1 MNETDEAAG
10 AEPEPTSESE
20 TAAILADPATMAAI
34 AEGEAEAELGAP
46 AGAPFEEVP
55 TLDEV
60 AREPEFNPLQT
71 WDAMVAEFGDP
82 RGHLGPCRCGPHP
95 DDEPRYSDVMPPEPG
110 DSDYEEENETR

>member
-1 MNETDEAAG
+1 MEDET
-10 AEPEPTSESE
+10 EPEPTSESE
-20 TAAILADPATMAAI
+20 TAYLLASPAN
-34 AEGEAEAELGAP
+34 AERLREAVADVA

-82 RGHLGPCRCGPHP
+82 RGHLGPCRCHTTEV
-95 DDEPRYSDVMPPEPG
+95 DRPEPG